1 VVVIVGLEGIMDNCC
16 SFSGGFSGGDSL
28 FEWPNERSLKRE
40 AIFSSF
46 FFFSREG
53 ERETLHIQTTTIIA
67 YTIKKKK
74 SKKWKRHL
82 FVWFFLF

>member
-16 SFSGGFSGGDSL
+16 SFSGGDSL

-46 FFFSREG
+46 FFFLERGRE
-53 ERETLHIQTTTIIA
+53 RDPS
-67 YTIKKKK
+67 YTNYHYY
-74 SKKWKRHL
+74 S
-82 FVWFFLF
+82 VYN

>member
-1 VVVIVGLEGIMDNCC
+1 MVVIVGLEGIMDNCC

-46 FFFSREG
+46 FFSRER
-53 ERETLHIQTTTIIA
+53 ERERPFIYKLP
-67 YTIKKKK
+67 
-74 SKKWKRHL
+74 L
-82 FVWFFLF
+82 L

>member
-1 VVVIVGLEGIMDNCC
+1 MVVIVGLEGIMDNCC

-46 FFFSREG
+46 FFLERGRE
-53 ERETLHIQTTTIIA
+53 RDPS
-67 YTIKKKK
+67 YTNYHYYSVYNYKKKK
-74 SKKWKRHL
+74 N
-82 FVWFFLF
+82 

>member
-1 VVVIVGLEGIMDNCC
+1 MVVIVGLEGIMDNCC

-46 FFFSREG
+46 FFFL
-53 ERETLHIQTTTIIA
+53 TFN
-67 YTIKKKK
+67 
-74 SKKWKRHL
+74 L
-82 FVWFFLF
+82 F